1 MIDAVLF
8 DFDGVIRQWDEPDLW
23 TFEAEAGIKPGTVF
37 EAAFATEL
45 HDPLTRGELTWAEW
59 RNETER
65 RLVTQHGESVRP
77 VAKRFFEFEG
87 RIDTEMVE
95 ILERLPSRLRV
106 GLLTNNHDRFEEYLR
121 RMGLDD
127 RFDVVVNTHRIGTA
141 KPDFGAYASATTQL
155 GVERKRC
162 LFIDDLEA
170 NVAGGEAAGLICHLF
185 RHPKGLIRR
194 LEELGV
200 VLADPHR

>member
-37 EAAFATEL
+37 EAAFSTEL

-127 RFDVVVNTHRIGTA
+127 RFDVVVNTHRIGIA

-155 GVERKRC
+155 GVEPKRC

-200 VLADPHR
+200 VLADPHQ